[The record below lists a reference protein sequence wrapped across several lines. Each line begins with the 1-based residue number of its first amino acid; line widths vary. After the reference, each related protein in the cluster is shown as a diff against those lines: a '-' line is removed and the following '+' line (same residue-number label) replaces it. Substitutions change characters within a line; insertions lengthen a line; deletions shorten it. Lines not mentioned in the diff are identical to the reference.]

1 MLGGRT
7 LCGIATTLIGL
18 AILTQR
24 FDTIRGV
31 LF

>member
-1 MLGGRT
+1 